1 MSIKKKLRKL
11 SFWEIKNFFKKDLK
25 GLTKYGLIMV
35 LEEER
40 GRKGSSS

>member
-1 MSIKKKLRKL
+1 MNIKKKLRKL
-11 SFWEIKNFFKKDLK
+11 GFWEIKIFFKKDLK
-25 GLTKYGLIMV
+25 ELTKYGLIMV